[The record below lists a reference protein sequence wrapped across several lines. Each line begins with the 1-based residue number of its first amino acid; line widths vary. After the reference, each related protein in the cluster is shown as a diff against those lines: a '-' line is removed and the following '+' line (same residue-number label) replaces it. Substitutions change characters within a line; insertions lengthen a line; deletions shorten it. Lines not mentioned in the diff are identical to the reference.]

1 MRVNHREPCRAYR
14 VRCAPIGRVVR
25 DWNNDM
31 HFELPRVRIHSLK
44 DFIKH
49 YLMIVLSIL
58 TALGLEAW
66 IEHVHHAHAAEEA
79 SRQMTAE
86 LRHNLAET
94 RESLQKNEAT
104 LQLVGKLDATL
115 IADLKDGLP
124 PAVINQHIRAQEH
137 GFQLNLNWPGLP
149 SSAWDVAVANQS
161 VSWVEPA
168 NLKKFSTAYAAQ
180 RETDAWVQH
189 DSVLMLDVPRVINF
203 RTDLDLGRDVDPQ
216 AFLYTVQQMK
226 VTITSMKNNLQ
237 ELEKHLADAVPDETQ
252 GSR

>member
-1 MRVNHREPCRAYR
+1 M
-14 VRCAPIGRVVR
+14 
-25 DWNNDM
+25 M
-31 HFELPRVRIHSLK
+31 HLELPRVRIHSLK

-66 IEHVHHAHAAEEA
+66 IEHAHHAHAAEAA

-94 RESLQKNEAT
+94 RESLQKNEAS
-104 LQLVGKLDATL
+104 LQSVGKLDAML
-115 IADLKDGLP
+115 IADLKAGLSP
-124 PAVINQHIRAQEH
+124 VIINQHLRAQEH
-137 GFQLNLNWPGLP
+137 GFQLNINWPGLP

-161 VSWVEPA
+161 VSWIEPA
-168 NLKKFSTAYAAQ
+168 SLKKFSTAYAAQ
-180 RETDAWVQH
+180 RETEAWVQH

-203 RTDLDLGRDVDPQ
+203 RTDLDTGHDVDPQ
-216 AFLYTVQQMK
+216 AFLYTLRQIK

-237 ELEKHLADAVPDETQ
+237 ALEEHLADAVPDETQ
-252 GSR
+252 GSREALAGS